1 MIKERTDLR
10 NIAIIAHVDHGKTTL
25 VDGLLKQAHIFR
37 ENQQVAERIM
47 DSNALERE
55 RGITI
60 LAKNT
65 AIQIWDQASAQQ
77 VKINIVDTPGHADF
91 GGEVERVMNMV
102 DGVLLL
108 VDGLLKQAHIFRENQ
123 QVAERIMDSN
133 ALERERGITILAK
146 NTAIQIWDPLSEQ
159 QVKINIVD
167 TPGHADFGGEVERVM
182 NMVDGVLLL
191 VDAAEGP
198 MPQTRFVLKQ
208 ALERGH
214 QAVVVINK
222 VDRKGADPITALNQT
237 FDLFIELGASDEQAN
252 FPVVYTNAVTGRA
265 GLTPELG
272 PDLQPLFHTILR
284 RIPAPKVD
292 IDAPLQLLVTTLG
305 YDEYRGVTAVGRIF
319 AGKLQVG
326 APMARMTLNGEILPE
341 RARYL
346 YVHQG
351 LERVEV
357 EQAEAGEI
365 VALAGLEGI
374 AIGET
379 LADPEN
385 PVALDPIRV
394 EEPTIRMTFG
404 VNTSPITGREGRWGT
419 SRKLRERLFDELRRN
434 VALRVDETD
443 SADTFMVSGRGEL
456 HLAILIETMRREGYE
471 FQVSRPE
478 VIFRQGENDEP
489 LEPFEEVYID
499 TSQDTVG
506 VVVEMLG
513 RRRGQMLEM
522 NDSGDGNVRLT
533 YLVPTR
539 GLLGFRYHFLTATRG
554 KGVMHTLFHGY
565 LPMLGVMNARSNGS
579 LVSWEPGETT
589 TFGLKNAEER
599 GVLFYG
605 PGVEVYEGMVIGEYQ
620 RPGDVAVNV
629 CKKKHLT
636 NIRSSNRDIE
646 VRLSPPRQMSLDEA
660 IEYLGEDELLEV
672 TPLNYRI
679 RKRILNNDERGKQ
692 AKNS

>member
-1 MIKERTDLR
+1 MIRERTDLR

-25 VDGLLKQAHIFR
+25 VDGLLKQARVFR
-37 ENQQVAERIM
+37 ENQQVAERVL

-65 AIQIWDQASAQQ
+65 AIQIWD
-77 VKINIVDTPGHADF
+77 
-91 GGEVERVMNMV
+91 
-102 DGVLLL
+102 
-108 VDGLLKQAHIFRENQ
+108 
-123 QVAERIMDSN
+123 AERG
-133 ALERERGITILAK
+133 E
-146 NTAIQIWDPLSEQ
+146 

-198 MPQTRFVLKQ
+198 RPQTRFVLKK

-214 QAVVVINK
+214 QAIVVINK
-222 VDRKGADPITALNQT
+222 VDRRDADPIRALNLT
-237 FDLFIELGASDEQAN
+237 FDLFIELGATDAQAD
-252 FPVVYTNAVTGRA
+252 FSVVYANAVTGQA

-272 PDLQPLFHTILR
+272 PDLQPLFQAILR
-284 RIPAPKVD
+284 RIPAPMVD
-292 IDAPLQLLVTTLG
+292 PESPLQLLVTTLG
-305 YDEYRGVTAVGRIF
+305 YDDYRGITAVGRIY
-319 AGKLQVG
+319 AGRLHAG
-326 APMARMTLNGEILPE
+326 APLARLTQGGEILPE

-357 EQAEAGEI
+357 ARAEAGEI

-385 PVALDPIRV
+385 PVALEPIRV
-394 EEPTIRMTFG
+394 EEPTVQMTFR
-404 VNTSPITGREGRWGT
+404 VNTSPLSGREGRWGT
-419 SRKLRERLFDELRRN
+419 SRELRERLLDELRQN
-434 VALRVDETD
+434 VALRVSETD
-443 SADTFMVSGRGEL
+443 NADAFLVSGRGEL

-478 VIFRQGENDEP
+478 VIYRQGKSGEM
-489 LEPFEEVYID
+489 LEPFEEVHID
-499 TSQDTVG
+499 TAADTVG

-513 RRRGQMLEM
+513 SRRGQMIDIRETV
-522 NDSGDGNVRLT
+522 DGNVRLV

-539 GLLGFRYHFLTATRG
+539 GLLGFRYQFLTATRG
-554 KGVMHTLFHGY
+554 LGVLHTIFHSY
-565 LPMLGVMNARSNGS
+565 LPKAGALSGRSNGS
-579 LVSWEPGETT
+579 LVAWEAGETT

-605 PGVEVYEGMVIGEYQ
+605 PGVEVYEGMVVGEHQ
-620 RPGDVAVNV
+620 RPGDLVVNV

-636 NIRSSNRDIE
+636 NMRSSNRDIE
-646 VRLSPPRQMSLDEA
+646 IRLSPPRGMSLDEA
-660 IEYLGEDELLEV
+660 IEYLAEDELLEV
-672 TPLNYRI
+672 TPLSVRI
-679 RKRILNNDERGKQ
+679 RKRILDTEERGKQ
-692 AKNS
+692 TKKAKEVLLAAREHA